1 MEGLDLF
8 CNPNE
13 GRGFAVVEVAD
24 LLASIPPVET
34 AAVPDEGRLV
44 ERSSNPLRELAFDL
58 AELVAAAGGGL
69 VSLFKFFPN
78 FFFVVVS
85 CCCRSGGGGGDLCAE
100 LILYL

>member
-8 CNPNE
+8 CNPSE

-24 LLASIPPVET
+24 LLARMPPVET

-44 ERSSNPLRELAFDL
+44 ERSNNPFREFAFDL

-69 VSLFKFFPN
+69 VSLLRFFPN
-78 FFFVVVS
+78 FFFVVIS
-85 CCCRSGGGGGDLCAE
+85 CCCSSGSGGDLCAE
-100 LILYL
+100 LILL